1 VTRFKKYVVTGTD
14 TGLGKTVF
22 AAALAAALG
31 GVYWKPVQAGLKSET
46 DSEVVARLSGRPVLP
61 EVYRFTLPTSPHKAA
76 AAEGLTIDP
85 ARLALPEPKMPLI
98 VEGAGGLLV
107 PLTEETLFVDIFAR
121 WNAPLI
127 LCARTALGTI
137 NHTLL
142 SLEAIHSRKIPLLGI
157 AFIGEANEDSQ
168 RIIAKFGGTKVLGRL
183 ARVALL
189 NKDILAQAFADGFD
203 RNDFA

>member
-1 VTRFKKYVVTGTD
+1 MRFKKYVVTGTD

-61 EVYRFTLPTSPHKAA
+61 EAYRFTLPASPHKAA
-76 AAEGLTIDP
+76 AAEGRTIDP
-85 ARLALPEPKMPLI
+85 ARLALPEPEMPLI

-107 PLTEETLFVDIFAR
+107 PLTEETLFVDVFVR

-168 RIIAKFGGTKVLGRL
+168 RIIAKFGGAKVLGRL

-189 NKDILAQAFADGFD
+189 NKDILAQAFADGFN